1 MKLLLDTHVLI
12 WIVRGVVI
20 PAGVEAAVKSAVNE
34 VYVSV
39 ITPWE
44 ISIKAG
50 LGKFAFDQDFLEDFD
65 NHIRALA
72 FTPLPVKATHG
83 VAAGRLSGRNRDP
96 FDRMLAAQAISEG
109 LTLATADHGFNE
121 FPVTTMWS

>member
-1 MKLLLDTHVLI
+1 MLI

-20 PAGVEAAVKSAVNE
+20 PAGVEAAVKSAVND

-44 ISIKAG
+44 ISIKAS
-50 LGKFAFDQDFLEDFD
+50 LGKLTFDQDFLDDFD
-65 NHIRALA
+65 NRVRARA
-72 FTPLPVKATHG
+72 FTLLPVKSTHG
-83 VAAGRLSGRNRDP
+83 VSAGRLSGRNRDP